1 MFDLDK
7 WQEIFH
13 TISKNKLRTFL
24 TAFSV
29 AWGIFMLILLL
40 GFGTGFHNGVIWQ
53 FRDDA
58 TNSIWIRPGQ
68 TSIPYNGLKPGRNIR
83 LTNEDFDAISQ
94 QVSGVE
100 HITSRFYLS
109 GEFTVRYK
117 DKYSSFNV
125 RACHPDHKYLENTIV
140 IEGRFLNELDIRE
153 KRKVTAIGTQIVE
166 TLFEQEDPIG
176 KWIDVNGIKYK
187 VVGIYDDHGGENE
200 VRNIYIP
207 ISTAQMAY
215 GGGNRVHQIMF
226 TTGDATV
233 AESKQME
240 AQLLDVLTRRH
251 NFSPEDERAI
261 RIQNSVEFFQKFM
274 DLFAGIKLFLWV
286 VGFGT
291 IIAGIVGVSNIML
304 IVVKE
309 RTREIGLRKALGATP
324 RSIIGLFLQES
335 ILITLVAGYSGLVFG
350 IGLVE
355 LINWAMINFN
365 AQPEFFRHPEID
377 LVTAISATLMLV
389 FAGLMAGF
397 FPARKAARVSPIE
410 ALRDE

>member
-94 QVSGVE
+94 QVNGVE

-240 AQLLDVLTRRH
+240 AQLLNVLTRRH

-304 IVVKE
+304 IVVRE

-389 FAGLMAGF
+389 FAGVMAGF